1 LRISGRFVLIL
12 MFIFQLSERLH
23 ASENIIILI
32 IDGARYSET
41 FGDPDHT
48 YIPEMAE
55 IAAEGTL
62 LEHFYNESVTYTSR
76 AIPAL
81 WCGSWTEVNNIYYNG
96 INTKHAVKPTIFE
109 YYRKGK
115 NKPAEEC
122 FYVIKQLSSLW
133 LASFDPDYGPDYWPE
148 YHSAGSTDAE
158 VASEA
163 EYVMDTYHPPFL
175 LIYLADVDSY
185 GHSGNWESYT
195 NAIQKADSITGLIW
209 QKAQADPFYKDKTTL
224 FVTNDH
230 GRHDDQHGGFSG
242 HGDGCDGCRHI
253 MFLAAGPEIKSGFSS
268 SVPRRIPDMAVTVG
282 HILDFEKP
290 KATGEVM
297 AEILKKT
304 DIKFKGNTPSDFALG
319 QNYPNPFNPSTTV
332 SYQLSASDDVDLSIY
347 NNLGQKVYAL
357 FLGRRSAGIHQIK
370 WNAQNFAGGIYF
382 CRMTA
387 GTGFSQTR
395 KLVLLK

>member
-1 LRISGRFVLIL
+1 MQLPGRVLVHL
-12 MFIFQLSERLH
+12 FFIFTLAGYLS
-23 ASENIIILI
+23 ASENIIIII

-41 FGDPDHT
+41 FGDPDYT
-48 YIPEMAE
+48 YIPEMAA
-55 IAAEGTL
+55 IAAEGTQ
-62 LEHFYNESVTYTSR
+62 LEHFYNDSITYTSR

-81 WCGSWTEVNNIYYNG
+81 WCGSWTEVNDIYYDG
-96 INTKHAVKPTIFE
+96 MNTKHAVKPTIFE
-109 YYRKGK
+109 YYRKHK

-133 LASFDPDYGPDYWPE
+133 LASFDSDYGPDYWPI

-163 EYVMDTYHPPFL
+163 ENVMDTYHPAFL

-195 NAIQKADSITGLIW
+195 NSIQKADSITGLIW

-230 GRHDDQHGGFSG
+230 GRHDDQHGGFRC

-253 MFLAAGPEIKSGFSS
+253 MFLAAGPEIKTGFHS
-268 SVPRRIPDMAVTVG
+268 SVPRRIPDMAVTAG
-282 HILDFEKP
+282 HILDFETP
-290 KATGEVM
+290 QAAGEVM
-297 AEILKKT
+297 TEILKQT
-304 DIKFKGNTPSDFALG
+304 DIGSKEIIPSNSALL
-319 QNYPNPFNPSTTV
+319 QNYPNPFNASTAVTF
-332 SYQLSASDDVDLSIY
+332 QLSAACDVELSIF
-347 NNLGQKVYAL
+347 NTSGQKAAVL
-357 FLGRRSAGIHQIK
+357 FSGRKPAGKHRIT
-370 WNAQNFAGGIYF
+370 WDAQNFAGGIYF
-382 CRMTA
+382 CRMTS